1 MGAMPLRAAF
11 FDVGNTLVHLR
22 FDRMAAAFAAEG
34 LDRRVEAIRAAEHR
48 ARVRLDPIVAGQG
61 TTEGVDVMQAYLRL
75 ILEEL
80 GVLWDGRG
88 PRLVERLRALGREE
102 PLWGEPD
109 PDARV
114 VLHELRSRGLSVG
127 VISNSDGT
135 AARSLRGAGLLDAV
149 DFVLD
154 SHLVGVEKPDPQI
167 FRLALTRAGVAA
179 AEAAFV
185 GDLYSIDVLG
195 ARRAGM
201 TGILLDPVGAWG
213 ERDCPR
219 ARDLLEVRDFMLAR
233 AAP

>member
-1 MGAMPLRAAF
+1 MSLRAAF
-11 FDVGNTLVHLR
+11 FDAGNTLVHLR
-22 FDRMAAAFAAEG
+22 LDRMAEAFAAEG
-34 LDRRVEAIRAAEHR
+34 LERQVEAIRAAERR
-48 ARVRLDPIVAGQG
+48 ARVRLDPVVAGEG
-61 TTEGVDVMQAYLRL
+61 TTEGLDIMQAYLRL

-88 PRLVERLRALGREE
+88 PRLLTRLRALGRVE

-109 PDARV
+109 PDARA
-114 VLHELRSRGLSVG
+114 VLGELRRRGLSVG

-135 AARSLRGAGLLDAV
+135 AEQSLRDAGLLDAV

-154 SHLVGVEKPDPQI
+154 SHLVGVEKPDPRI
-167 FRLALTRAGVAA
+167 FRLALTRAAVAP

-201 TGILLDPVGAWG
+201 IGILMDPIGAWG
-213 ERDCPR
+213 ERDCPK
-219 ARDLLEVRDFMLAR
+219 ARDLLEVRDFLLVQAS
-233 AAP
+233 A

>member
-1 MGAMPLRAAF
+1 MPLRAAF
-11 FDVGNTLVHLR
+11 FDAGNTLVHLR
-22 FDRMAAAFAAEG
+22 FDRMAEAFAAEG
-34 LDRRVEAIRAAEHR
+34 VGREVEALRAAERR

-61 TTEGVDVMQAYLRL
+61 TTEGLDVMRAYLRL

-88 PRLVERLRALGREE
+88 PRLLTRLRALGRVE

-109 PDARV
+109 PDARA
-114 VLHELRSRGLSVG
+114 VLGELRRRGLSVG

-135 AARSLRGAGLLDAV
+135 AEQSLRDAGLLDAV

-154 SHLVGVEKPDPQI
+154 SHLVGVEKPDPRI
-167 FRLALTRAGVAA
+167 FRLALGRAAVTP

-201 TGILLDPVGAWG
+201 IGILMDPIGAWG

-219 ARDLLEVRDFMLAR
+219 ARDLLEVRDFVLAR
-233 AAP
+233 VDA

>member
-1 MGAMPLRAAF
+1 MPLRAAF
-11 FDVGNTLVHLR
+11 FDAGNTLVHLR
-22 FDRMAAAFAAEG
+22 FDRMAEAFAAEG
-34 LDRRVEAIRAAEHR
+34 VGREVEALRAAERR

-61 TTEGVDVMQAYLRL
+61 TTEGLDVMRAYLRL

-80 GVLWDGRG
+80 GVVRDGRG
-88 PRLVERLRALGREE
+88 PRLLTRLRAFGPAE
-102 PLWGEPD
+102 PLWSEPD
-109 PDARV
+109 PNARA
-114 VLHELRSRGLSVG
+114 VLGELRRRGLSVG

-135 AARSLRGAGLLDAV
+135 VEQSLREAGLLDAV

-154 SHLVGVEKPDPQI
+154 SHLVGVEKPDPRI
-167 FRLALTRAGVAA
+167 FQLALGRAAVTP

-201 TGILLDPVGAWG
+201 IGILMDPIGAWG

-219 ARDLLEVRDFMLAR
+219 ARDLLEVRDFVLAR
-233 AAP
+233 ADA

>member
-1 MGAMPLRAAF
+1 MSLRAAF
-11 FDVGNTLVHLR
+11 FDAGNTLVHLR
-22 FDRMAAAFAAEG
+22 LDRMAEAFAAEG
-34 LDRRVEAIRAAEHR
+34 LGRQVEAIRAAERR
-48 ARVRLDPIVAGQG
+48 ARVRLDPVVAGEG
-61 TTEGVDVMQAYLRL
+61 TTEGLDVMQAYLRL

-88 PRLVERLRALGREE
+88 PRLLTRLRALGRVE

-109 PDARV
+109 PDARA
-114 VLHELRSRGLSVG
+114 VLGELRRRGLSVG

-135 AARSLRGAGLLDAV
+135 AEQSLRDAGLLDAV

-154 SHLVGVEKPDPQI
+154 SHLVGVEKPDPRI
-167 FRLALTRAGVAA
+167 FRLALTRAAVAPG
-179 AEAAFV
+179 EAAFV

-201 TGILLDPVGAWG
+201 IGILMDPIGAWG

-219 ARDLLEVRDFMLAR
+219 ARDLLEVRDFVLAR
-233 AAP
+233 VDA

>member
-1 MGAMPLRAAF
+1 MALRAAF

-22 FDRMAAAFAAEG
+22 LDRMAEAFAAEG
-34 LDRRVEAIRAAEHR
+34 VGREVEAIRAAERR
-48 ARVRLDPIVAGQG
+48 ARVRLDPIVADQG
-61 TTEGVDVMQAYLRL
+61 TTEGLDVMRSYLRL
-75 ILEEL
+75 ILEEV

-88 PRLVERLRALGREE
+88 PRLVERLRALGRVER
-102 PLWGEPD
+102 LWSEPD
-109 PDARV
+109 PDARA
-114 VLHELRSRGLSVG
+114 VLGELRRRGLSVG

-135 AARSLRGAGLLDAV
+135 AEQSLRDAGLLDAV

-154 SHLVGVEKPDPQI
+154 SHLVGVEKPDPRI
-167 FRLALTRAGVAA
+167 FQLALGRAAVTP

-201 TGILLDPVGAWG
+201 TGILLDPIGVWG

-219 ARDLLEVRDFMLAR
+219 ARDLVEFRDFVLAR
-233 AAP
+233 ADA

>member
-1 MGAMPLRAAF
+1 MSLRAAF
-11 FDVGNTLVHLR
+11 FDAGNTLVHLR
-22 FDRMAAAFAAEG
+22 FDRMAEAFAAEG
-34 LDRRVEAIRAAEHR
+34 VGREVEAIRAAERR
-48 ARVRLDPIVAGQG
+48 ARVRLDPVVAGEG
-61 TTEGVDVMQAYLRL
+61 TTEGLDVMQAYLRL

-88 PRLVERLRALGREE
+88 PRLLTRLRALGRVE

-109 PDARV
+109 PDARA
-114 VLHELRSRGLSVG
+114 VLGELRRRGLSVG

-135 AARSLRGAGLLDAV
+135 AEQSLRDAGLLDAV

-154 SHLVGVEKPDPQI
+154 SHLVGVEKPDPRI
-167 FRLALTRAGVAA
+167 FRLALARAAVAPG
-179 AEAAFV
+179 EAAFV

-201 TGILLDPVGAWG
+201 IGILMDPIGAWG

-219 ARDLLEVRDFMLAR
+219 ARDLVEVRDFVLAR
-233 AAP
+233 AGA

>member
-1 MGAMPLRAAF
+1 MPLRAAF

-22 FDRMAAAFAAEG
+22 FDRMAEAFAAEG
-34 LDRRVEAIRAAEHR
+34 VGREVEAIRAAERR
-48 ARVRLDPIVAGQG
+48 ARVRLDPIVADQG
-61 TTEGVDVMQAYLRL
+61 TTEGLDVMRAYLRL
-75 ILEEL
+75 ILEEV

-88 PRLVERLRALGREE
+88 PRLVERLRALGRVER
-102 PLWGEPD
+102 LWSEPD
-109 PDARV
+109 PDARA
-114 VLHELRSRGLSVG
+114 VLGELRRRGLSVG

-135 AARSLRGAGLLDAV
+135 AEQSLRDAGLLDAV

-154 SHLVGVEKPDPQI
+154 SHLVGVEKPDPRI
-167 FRLALTRAGVAA
+167 FRLALGRAAVIP

-201 TGILLDPVGAWG
+201 TGILMDPIGAWG

-219 ARDLLEVRDFMLAR
+219 ARDLVEVRDFVLAR
-233 AAP
+233 AGA

>member
-1 MGAMPLRAAF
+1 MPLRAAF

-22 FDRMAAAFAAEG
+22 FDRMAEAFAAEG
-34 LDRRVEAIRAAEHR
+34 VGREVEAIRAAERR
-48 ARVRLDPIVAGQG
+48 ARVRLDPIVANQG
-61 TTEGVDVMQAYLRL
+61 TTEGLDVMRAYLRL
-75 ILEEL
+75 ILEEV

-88 PRLVERLRALGREE
+88 PRLVERLRALGRVER
-102 PLWGEPD
+102 LWSEPD
-109 PDARV
+109 PDARA
-114 VLHELRSRGLSVG
+114 VLGELRRRGLSVG

-135 AARSLRGAGLLDAV
+135 AEQSLRDAGLLDAV

-154 SHLVGVEKPDPQI
+154 SHLVGVEKPDPRI
-167 FRLALTRAGVAA
+167 FRLALGRAAVTP

-201 TGILLDPVGAWG
+201 IGILMDPIGAWG

-219 ARDLLEVRDFMLAR
+219 ARDLLEVRDFVLAR
-233 AAP
+233 ADA

>member
-1 MGAMPLRAAF
+1 MPLRAVF
-11 FDVGNTLVHLR
+11 FDAGNTLIHLR
-22 FDRMAAAFAAEG
+22 FGRMAEAFAAEG
-34 LDRRVEAIRAAEHR
+34 LGQEVEAIRAAERR
-48 ARVRLDPIVAGQG
+48 ARVRLDPIVAGEG
-61 TTEGVDVMQAYLRL
+61 TTEGVDIMQAYFRL

-80 GVLWDGRG
+80 GVPWDGRG
-88 PRLVERLRALGREE
+88 PRFVERVRALGRIE

-109 PDARV
+109 PDARA
-114 VLHELRSRGLSVG
+114 VLGDLKRRGLAVA

-135 AARSLRGAGLLDAV
+135 AERSLREAGLLDAV

-154 SHLVGVEKPDPQI
+154 SHVVGVEKPDPRI
-167 FRLALTRAGVAA
+167 FRLALQRAAVAP

-201 TGILLDPVGAWG
+201 SGILLDPVGAWG

-219 ARDLLEVRDFMLAR
+219 ARDLREVRDFVLAR
-233 AAP
+233 MEG

>member
-1 MGAMPLRAAF
+1 MPLRAAF
-11 FDVGNTLVHLR
+11 FDAGNTLVHLR
-22 FDRMAAAFAAEG
+22 FDRMAEAFAAEG
-34 LDRRVEAIRAAEHR
+34 VGREVEALRAAERR

-61 TTEGVDVMQAYLRL
+61 TTEGLDVMRAYLRL

-80 GVLWDGRG
+80 GVVWDGRG
-88 PRLVERLRALGREE
+88 PRLLTRLRAFGPAE
-102 PLWGEPD
+102 PLWSEPD
-109 PDARV
+109 PNARA
-114 VLHELRSRGLSVG
+114 VLGELRRRGLSVG

-135 AARSLRGAGLLDAV
+135 AEQSLRDAGLLDAV

-154 SHLVGVEKPDPQI
+154 SHLVGVEKPDPRI
-167 FRLALTRAGVAA
+167 FQLALGRAAVTP

-201 TGILLDPVGAWG
+201 IGILMDPIGAWG

-219 ARDLLEVRDFMLAR
+219 ARDLLEVRDFVLAR
-233 AAP
+233 ADA